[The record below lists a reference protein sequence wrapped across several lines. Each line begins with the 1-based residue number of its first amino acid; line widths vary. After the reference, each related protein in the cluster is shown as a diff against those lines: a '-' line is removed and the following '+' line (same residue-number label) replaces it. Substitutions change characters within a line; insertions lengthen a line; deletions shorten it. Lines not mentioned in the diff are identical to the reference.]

1 MKKILLIDDEEDFC
15 FFIRTNLE
23 LTEDYKVIIATN
35 GKKGLRI
42 AQLQKPDLILL
53 DIMMPEMNGFEVLKK
68 LRKKSKTQ
76 SIPLIILTAIDGEDS
91 SLQTSGFSV
100 LDYIVKPFKIERLL
114 SKIENAIQPLRNV
127 AIKEGM

>member
-114 SKIENAIQPLRNV
+114 SKIENAIQPLGNV